1 MHILGIE
8 TSCDETAAGVVENG
22 HRLLSNIVASQEE
35 MHARFGGI
43 VPEVASRQH
52 LLELP
57 RVVDQALERAG
68 VGWQDIGA
76 IAVTHGP
83 GLAGSLLVGVNY
95 AKAVAYAKGLP
106 LLGINHL
113 EGHIFSNWL
122 DAPSPSFPAVCLL
135 VSGGH
140 TGLFLMEEPGR
151 YRLLGSTLDDAAGEA
166 FDKVARLLGLG
177 FPGGPAIQAAAD
189 SATTIDYQLPRA
201 RPAGPADFSFSGLKT
216 ATLHLVQR
224 LEREGAIP
232 TAAVAASFQEAVVD
246 ALVTKTAAA
255 AATHGAREVLLGGG
269 VAANLLLRERMAA
282 RCDAPVRVAPVRLC
296 TDNGA
301 MIAACGY
308 FRWQTGQ
315 RAAKD
320 LDVYASLPL
329 A

>member
-22 HRLLSNIVASQEE
+22 HRLLSNVVASQEE

-269 VAANLLLRERMAA
+269 VAANLLLREHMAA

-315 RAAKD
+315 RATKD

>member
-22 HRLLSNIVASQEE
+22 HRLLSNVVASQEE

-113 EGHIFSNWL
+113 EG
-122 DAPSPSFPAVCLL
+122 A
-135 VSGGH
+135 
-140 TGLFLMEEPGR
+140 
-151 YRLLGSTLDDAAGEA
+151 
-166 FDKVARLLGLG
+166 
-177 FPGGPAIQAAAD
+177 
-189 SATTIDYQLPRA
+189 
-201 RPAGPADFSFSGLKT
+201 
-216 ATLHLVQR
+216 HLQ
-224 LEREGAIP
+224 
-232 TAAVAASFQEAVVD
+232 
-246 ALVTKTAAA
+246 
-255 AATHGAREVLLGGG
+255 
-269 VAANLLLRERMAA
+269 
-282 RCDAPVRVAPVRLC
+282 
-296 TDNGA
+296 
-301 MIAACGY
+301 
-308 FRWQTGQ
+308 
-315 RAAKD
+315 
-320 LDVYASLPL
+320 
-329 A
+329 